1 LEVVSYTTCVMAV
14 LTTVTET
21 GLVSR
26 RTSRGESCDARKSAT
41 MRSLAIQ
48 RYRDQTRK
56 GKSSLSRDDM
66 VDLGT
71 RFQSMAIR
79 TPASRAATA

>member
-1 LEVVSYTTCVMAV
+1 MAV
-14 LTTVTET
+14 LTKVTEK
-21 GLVSR
+21 GLVSSC
-26 RTSRGESCDARKSAT
+26 TSRGESRDARKST
-41 MRSLAIQ
+41 TTRSLATQ

-56 GKSSLSRDDM
+56 GKSSLSSDDS

-71 RFQSMAIR
+71 RFQSMAMR